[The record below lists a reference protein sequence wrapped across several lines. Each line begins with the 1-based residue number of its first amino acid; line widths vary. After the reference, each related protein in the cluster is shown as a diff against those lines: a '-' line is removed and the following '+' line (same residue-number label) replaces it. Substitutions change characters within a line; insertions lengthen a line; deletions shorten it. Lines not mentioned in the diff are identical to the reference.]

1 MKKYDFKSV
10 FASHI
15 KSFLKMKAAAG
26 IGTLNHEKILK
37 EFDIFCMENNIKDL
51 IITNSLILDWEKT
64 RVNDSRKTLY
74 GKYCILSQFCRYMC
88 HTGYACYVP
97 RLPGRS
103 FANFIPYIFTHE
115 QIQLFFSICDSM
127 VMNYR
132 GKDCILFSLPALFR
146 LLYSTG
152 LRISEAISLKNSD
165 IDFTHQY
172 IVIRKTKNQQQR
184 LAPLNASMLETMQQ
198 YKVARDKMPLEG
210 TANPDS
216 FFFIS
221 PSGRPLPAKSVY
233 GWFRVILRKCG
244 IPHLGNK
251 KGPRVHD
258 FRHTCAVHSLMKQ
271 VRLGIDIYC
280 ALPVLSVFLGHR
292 KIRGT
297 EKYIRLTQE
306 MYPEIIKLEQSLT
319 SFVFPSQPVIEI
331 DYEK

>member
-1 MKKYDFKSV
+1 MKEYNFESI
-10 FASHI
+10 FAPHM
-15 KSFLKMKAAAG
+15 KSFLKMKAATG
-26 IGTLNHEKILK
+26 IGTLSYKKILN
-37 EFDIFCMENNIKDL
+37 EFDLFFMANNIKNL
-51 IITNSLILDWEKT
+51 SITRSLILKWEKT
-64 RVNDSRKTLY
+64 RENDSRSTLY

-88 HTGYACYVP
+88 HTGYACYIP

-103 FANFIPYIFTHE
+103 FVNFIPYIFTHE
-115 QIQLFFSICDSM
+115 QIQLFFSICDSL

-132 GKDCILFSLPALFR
+132 GKECILFSLPALFR

-152 LRISEAISLKNSD
+152 LRISETISLRNRD
-165 IDFTHQY
+165 IDFKRQY

-184 LAPLNASMLETMQQ
+184 LVPLNVSMQEVMQQ
-198 YKVARDKMPLEG
+198 YKTARDRMPLED

-221 PSGRPLPAKSVY
+221 PAGHPLIDKSVY
-233 GWFRVILRKCG
+233 NWFRVILRKCG

-251 KGPRVHD
+251 MGPRVHD

-271 VRLGIDIYC
+271 VRSGIDIYC

-292 KIRGT
+292 QIRGT

-319 SFVFPSQPVIEI
+319 SFVFPSQPVIEV
-331 DYEK
+331 DHEK